1 VPALKNRK
9 HEAFARALF
18 EGLATDNPTW
28 KAYVRAGYTSN
39 PESAR
44 VDSTR
49 LLKSAPEIIER
60 VPEIPA

>member
-18 EGLATDNPTW
+18 EGLATDNPAW
-28 KAYVRAGYTSN
+28 KAYVRAGYTRN

-49 LLKSAPEIIER
+49 LLKSAPGNH
-60 VPEIPA
+60 